1 MAPMQS
7 ARENLAGPSGGG
19 ASVVAVAR
27 PRAGGPLH
35 ALSAALDHEATLG
48 YVLVA
53 PVIII
58 LLGLVAYPLA
68 YAIQLSLMDKTI
80 GADGK
85 FVGLQTIIGL
95 WDSSLYRQTLRN
107 TLVFTSGATIM
118 KLLIGFGVALLI
130 NEDFPGRKL
139 VRAGILLPWIVPTVL
154 SGMAW
159 QWMFTPNFSVINW
172 ILVHSGMMKTGLPW
186 LTDPD
191 LALFCV
197 MLVNAW
203 RAVPFFAITL
213 LAGLQTIP
221 AELYEASAIDG
232 ADRWHR
238 FRYVTFPLITPILTI
253 TLVLSIIWTFSDFQ
267 VVYSLTK
274 GGPLNSTHVLA
285 TLSYQIGL
293 QAGKIS
299 EGVAISLTML
309 PLLLVLVVF
318 QLRQLRRS
326 GGA

>member
-1 MAPMQS
+1 
-7 ARENLAGPSGGG
+7 
-19 ASVVAVAR
+19 V
-27 PRAGGPLH
+27 
-35 ALSAALDHEATLG
+35 ALDREATLG

-53 PVIII
+53 PVVII
-58 LLGLVAYPLA
+58 LLGLVAYPLL
-68 YAIQLSLMDKTI
+68 YAVQLSLMDKTI
-80 GADGK
+80 GGEGK
-85 FVGLQTIIGL
+85 FVGLQTIVGL
-95 WDSSLYRQTLRN
+95 WDSNLYRQTLRN
-107 TLVFTSGATIM
+107 TLVFTAGATIL
-118 KLLIGFGVALLI
+118 KLIMGLGVALLI
-130 NEDFPGRKL
+130 NEQFPGRKL
-139 VRAGILLPWIVPTVL
+139 VRAAVLLPWIVPTVL

-172 ILVHSGMMKTGLPW
+172 VLVNSGLMKTGLPW
-186 LTDPD
+186 LTDPN

-232 ADRWHR
+232 AGRWHR
-238 FRYVTFPLITPILTI
+238 FRFVTFPLITPILTI

-285 TLSYQIGL
+285 TLSYQVGL
-293 QAGKIS
+293 QTGKIS

>member
-1 MAPMQS
+1 MES
-7 ARENLAGPSGGG
+7 AQLNVGG
-19 ASVVAVAR
+19 ATAAPRTQPGGIFRSVSV
-27 PRAGGPLH
+27 
-35 ALSAALDHEATLG
+35 ALDREHVLG

-58 LLGLVAYPLA
+58 LVGLVAYPFL
-68 YAIQLSLMDKTI
+68 YAIQLSLMDRTI
-80 GADGK
+80 GGEGK
-85 FVGLQTIIGL
+85 FVGLQTILGL

-107 TLVFTSGATIM
+107 TVVFTVGATIL
-118 KLLIGFGVALLI
+118 KLFLGLGVALLI
-130 NEDFPGRKL
+130 NEQFPGRKL

-159 QWMFTPNFSVINW
+159 QWMFTPNFSVVNW
-172 ILVHSGMMKTGLPW
+172 ILVNSGLMKTGLPW
-186 LTDPD
+186 LTDPN
-191 LALFCV
+191 LALFSV
-197 MLVNAW
+197 ILVNAW
-203 RAVPFFAITL
+203 RAVPFFGITL

-221 AELYEASAIDG
+221 TELYEACSIDG
-232 ADRWHR
+232 AGRWQR
-238 FRYVTFPLITPILTI
+238 FRYVTLPLILPILTI

-285 TLSYQIGL
+285 TLSYQVGL
-293 QAGKIS
+293 QSGKIS

-309 PLLLVLVVF
+309 PLLLILVVF
-318 QLRQLRRS
+318 QLRQLRKV

>member
-1 MAPMQS
+1 MQS
-7 ARENLAGPSGGG
+7 VRAN
-19 ASVVAVAR
+19 
-27 PRAGGPLH
+27 AGGPAGGGTVVASSASGGPLA
-35 ALSAALDHEATLG
+35 ALSSALDRESTLG

-58 LLGLVAYPLA
+58 LVGLVAYPLL
-68 YAIQLSLMDKTI
+68 YAVQLSFMDKTI

-85 FVGLQTIIGL
+85 FVGLQTILGL
-95 WDSSLYRQTLRN
+95 WDSNLYRQTLRN
-107 TLVFTSGATIM
+107 TIIFTVAATVM
-118 KLLIGFGVALLI
+118 KVVIGFGVALLI
-130 NEDFPGRKL
+130 NEQFPGRKL
-139 VRAGILLPWIVPTVL
+139 VRAAILLPWIVPTVL

-172 ILVHSGMMKTGLPW
+172 VLVNSGLMRTGLPW
-186 LTDPD
+186 LTNPE

-197 MLVNAW
+197 ALINAW
-203 RAVPFFAITL
+203 RAIPFFGITL

-232 ADRWHR
+232 AGRWQR
-238 FRYVTFPLITPILTI
+238 FRFVTFPLILPILTI

-267 VVYSLTK
+267 AVYALTR
-274 GGPLNSTHVLA
+274 GGPVNSTHVLA
-285 TLSYQIGL
+285 TLSFQVGM
-293 QAGKIS
+293 QGGKIS

-309 PLLLVLVVF
+309 PLLLLLVVF

>member
-1 MAPMQS
+1 MQS
-7 ARENLAGPSGGG
+7 VRPA
-19 ASVVAVAR
+19 AVAR
-27 PRAGGPLH
+27 PAPSGPFQ
-35 ALSAALDHEATLG
+35 ALSAALDREATLG

-85 FVGLQTIIGL
+85 FVGLQTIVGL

-107 TLVFTSGATIM
+107 TLIFTTGATIM
-118 KLLIGFGVALLI
+118 KLAIGFGVALLI
-130 NEDFPGRKL
+130 NEDFWGRKL

-172 ILVHSGMMKTGLPW
+172 ILVHSGLLKTGLPW
-186 LTDPD
+186 LTTPD

-232 ADRWHR
+232 AGRWDR
-238 FRYVTFPLITPILTI
+238 FRHVTFPLILPILTI

-267 VVYSLTK
+267 AVYALTK

-285 TLSYQIGL
+285 TLSYQVGL
-293 QAGKIS
+293 QSGKIS

>member
-1 MAPMQS
+1 
-7 ARENLAGPSGGG
+7 
-19 ASVVAVAR
+19 VAR
-27 PRAGGPLH
+27 PAPGGPFQ
-35 ALSAALDHEATLG
+35 ALSAALDREATLG
-48 YVLVA
+48 HVLVA

-58 LLGLVAYPLA
+58 LLGLVAYPLV
-68 YAIQLSLMDKTI
+68 YAVQLSLMDKTI
-80 GADGK
+80 GTDGK
-85 FVGLQTIIGL
+85 FVGLQTIVGL

-107 TLVFTSGATIM
+107 TLIFTTGATIM

-130 NEDFPGRKL
+130 NEDFWGRKL

-172 ILVHSGMMKTGLPW
+172 MLVHSGLMKTGLPW
-186 LTDPD
+186 LTNPD

-197 MLVNAW
+197 MLINAW

-232 ADRWHR
+232 AGRWDRFKH
-238 FRYVTFPLITPILTI
+238 VTFPLILPILTI

-267 VVYSLTK
+267 AVYSLTK

-285 TLSYQIGL
+285 TLSYQVGL
-293 QAGKIS
+293 QSGKIS

>member
-1 MAPMQS
+1 MQS
-7 ARENLAGPSGGG
+7 ARANVGGPPSG
-19 ASVVAVAR
+19 AR
-27 PRAGGPLH
+27 IVPRAGSGGPLA
-35 ALSAALDHEATLG
+35 ALSAALDREATLG

-58 LLGLVAYPLA
+58 LVGLVAYPLL
-68 YAIQLSLMDKTI
+68 YAIQLSFMDKTI
-80 GADGK
+80 GSEGK
-85 FVGLQTIIGL
+85 FVGLQTILGL

-107 TLVFTSGATIM
+107 TIVFTAGATVM
-118 KLLIGFGVALLI
+118 KVVVGFGVALLI
-130 NEDFPGRKL
+130 NEQFRGRKL
-139 VRAGILLPWIVPTVL
+139 VRAAILLPWIVPTVL

-159 QWMFTPNFSVINW
+159 QWMFTPNFSVLNW
-172 ILVHSGMMKTGLPW
+172 ILVNTGLMRVGLPW
-186 LTDPD
+186 LTNPD

-197 MLVNAW
+197 ALVNAW
-203 RAVPFFAITL
+203 RAIPFFGITL

-232 ADRWHR
+232 AGRWQR
-238 FRYVTFPLITPILTI
+238 FRYVTFPLILPILTI

-267 VVYSLTK
+267 AVYALTR
-274 GGPLNSTHVLA
+274 GGPVNSTHVLA
-285 TLSYQIGL
+285 TLSFQVGM
-293 QAGKIS
+293 QGGKIS

-309 PLLLVLVVF
+309 PLLLLLVVF

>member
-1 MAPMQS
+1 MQS
-7 ARENLAGPSGGG
+7 ARANADGPSGGG
-19 ASVVAVAR
+19 AGAVAVVR
-27 PRAGGPLH
+27 PRAGGPLQ
-35 ALSAALDHEATLG
+35 ALSAALDREATLG

-53 PVIII
+53 PVVII
-58 LLGLVAYPLA
+58 LLGLVAYPLV
-68 YAIQLSLMDKTI
+68 YAVQLSLMDHTI
-80 GADGK
+80 GGQGK
-85 FVGLQTIIGL
+85 FVGLQTILGL
-95 WDSSLYRQTLRN
+95 WDNAIYRQTIRN
-107 TLVFTSGATIM
+107 TLIFTAGATVL
-118 KLLIGFGVALLI
+118 KLVMGLGVALLI
-130 NEDFPGRKL
+130 NEEFPGRKL
-139 VRAGILLPWIVPTVL
+139 VRAAILLPWIVPTVL

-172 ILVHSGMMKTGLPW
+172 ILVNSGLTRTGLPW
-186 LTDPD
+186 LTSPD

-197 MLVNAW
+197 ILVNAW
-203 RAVPFFAITL
+203 RAVPFFGITL

-221 AELYEASAIDG
+221 VELYEASAIDG
-232 ADRWHR
+232 AGRWHR
-238 FRYVTFPLITPILTI
+238 FRHVTLPLIMPILTI

-274 GGPLNSTHVLA
+274 GGPMNSTHVLA

-293 QAGKIS
+293 QTGKIS

>member
-1 MAPMQS
+1 MQS
-7 ARENLAGPSGGG
+7 VRPNAG
-19 ASVVAVAR
+19 AVAR
-27 PRAGGPLH
+27 PASRGPLQ
-35 ALSAALDHEATLG
+35 ALSAALDREATLG

-68 YAIQLSLMDKTI
+68 YAVQLSLMDKTI

-85 FVGLQTIIGL
+85 FVGLQTILGL
-95 WDSSLYRQTLRN
+95 WDSNLYRQTLRN
-107 TLVFTSGATIM
+107 TLIFTTGATIM

-172 ILVHSGMMKTGLPW
+172 MLVHSGLMKTGLPW
-186 LTDPD
+186 LTNPD

-197 MLVNAW
+197 MLINAW

-232 ADRWHR
+232 AGRWDR
-238 FRYVTFPLITPILTI
+238 FRHVTFPLILPILTI

-267 VVYSLTK
+267 AVYSLTK

-285 TLSYQIGL
+285 TLSYQVGL
-293 QAGKIS
+293 QSGKIS

-309 PLLLVLVVF
+309 PLLLILVVF

>member
-1 MAPMQS
+1 MQS
-7 ARENLAGPSGGG
+7 ARVNVGGPPGGG
-19 ASVVAVAR
+19 AVVAVPR

-35 ALSAALDHEATLG
+35 ALSVALDREATLG
-48 YVLVA
+48 YVLIA
-53 PVIII
+53 PVILI
-58 LLGLVAYPLA
+58 LLGLVAYPLL

-85 FVGLQTIIGL
+85 FVGLQTILGL
-95 WDSSLYRQTLRN
+95 WDSNLYRQTLRN
-107 TLVFTSGATIM
+107 TVVFTLGATVL
-118 KLLIGFGVALLI
+118 KLVMGLGVALLI
-130 NEDFPGRKL
+130 NEQFPGRKL
-139 VRAGILLPWIVPTVL
+139 IRAAILLPWIVPTVL

-172 ILVHSGMMKTGLPW
+172 VLVNSGLMRVGLPW
-186 LTDPD
+186 LTDAN

-203 RAVPFFAITL
+203 RAVPFFGITL

-232 ADRWHR
+232 AGRWHR
-238 FRYVTFPLITPILTI
+238 FRYVTFPLILPILTI

-267 VVYSLTK
+267 TVYALTK

-285 TLSYQIGL
+285 TLSYQVGL
-293 QAGKIS
+293 QGGKIS

-309 PLLLVLVVF
+309 PLLLLLVVF

>member
-1 MAPMQS
+1 MHS
-7 ARENLAGPSGGG
+7 ARFGGTSTGRAPTLAVERSQ
-19 ASVVAVAR
+19 R
-27 PRAGGPLH
+27 GGPFQ
-35 ALSAALDHEATLG
+35 ALSTALDHEATLG

-53 PVIII
+53 PVVLI
-58 LLGLVAYPLA
+58 LLGLVAYPLF
-68 YAIQLSLMDKTI
+68 YAIQLSLMDRTI
-80 GADGK
+80 GGEGK
-85 FVGLQTIIGL
+85 FVGLQTIVGL

-107 TLVFTSGATIM
+107 TLIFTAGATVM

-130 NEDFPGRKL
+130 NEQFPGRKM
-139 VRAGILLPWIVPTVL
+139 VRAAILLPWIVPTVL

-172 ILVHSGMMKTGLPW
+172 VLVNAGILKVGLPW
-186 LTDPD
+186 LTSPG
-191 LALFCV
+191 LALFCI

-232 ADRWHR
+232 AGRWHR
-238 FRYVTFPLITPILTI
+238 FRYVTFPLIAPILTI

-267 VVYSLTK
+267 TVYSLTK
-274 GGPLNSTHVLA
+274 GGPMNSTHVLG

-293 QAGKIS
+293 QSGKIS

-309 PLLLVLVVF
+309 PLLLLLVIF
-318 QLRQLRRS
+318 QLRQLRQS

>member
-1 MAPMQS
+1 MQS
-7 ARENLAGPSGGG
+7 ARANLGEPARGGG
-19 ASVVAVAR
+19 AAVAVAR

-35 ALSAALDHEATLG
+35 ALSVALDNERTLG

-53 PVIII
+53 PVVII
-58 LLGLVAYPLA
+58 LLGLVAYPLL
-68 YAIQLSLMDKTI
+68 YAIELSLMDKTI
-80 GADGK
+80 GGEGK

-95 WDSSLYRQTLRN
+95 WDSNLYRQTLRN
-107 TLVFTSGATIM
+107 TIVFTAGATIL
-118 KLLIGFGVALLI
+118 KLVMGLGIALLI
-130 NEDFPGRKL
+130 NEQFPGRKL
-139 VRAGILLPWIVPTVL
+139 VRAAILLPWIVPTVL

-172 ILVHSGMMKTGLPW
+172 TLIHLGIIKVGLPW
-186 LTDPD
+186 LTDPN

-203 RAVPFFAITL
+203 RAIPFFGITL

-221 AELYEASAIDG
+221 AELYEASSIDG
-232 ADRWHR
+232 AGRWHR

-267 VVYSLTK
+267 TVYSLTK

-285 TLSYQIGL
+285 TLSYQVGL
-293 QAGKIS
+293 QTGKIS

>member
-1 MAPMQS
+1 MQS

-19 ASVVAVAR
+19 ASAVAVAR

-58 LLGLVAYPLA
+58 LLGLVAYPLL
-68 YAIQLSLMDKTI
+68 YAVQLSLMDKTI
-80 GADGK
+80 GAEGK
-85 FVGLQTIIGL
+85 FVGLQTIVGL
-95 WDSSLYRQTLRN
+95 WDSDLYRQTLRN
-107 TLVFTSGATIM
+107 TLVFTAGATIL
-118 KLLIGFGVALLI
+118 KLLMGFGVALLI
-130 NEDFPGRKL
+130 NEQFPGRKL
-139 VRAGILLPWIVPTVL
+139 VRAAILLPWIVPTVL
-154 SGMAW
+154 SGLAW
-159 QWMFTPNFSVINW
+159 QWMFTPNFSVVNW
-172 ILVHSGMMKTGLPW
+172 ILVHSGLMRTGLPW
-186 LTDPD
+186 LTDPN

-203 RAVPFFAITL
+203 RAIPFFAITL

-232 ADRWHR
+232 AGRWHR

-267 VVYSLTK
+267 AVYSLTK
-274 GGPLNSTHVLA
+274 GGPVNSTHVLA

-309 PLLLVLVVF
+309 PLLLILVVF

>member
-1 MAPMQS
+1 MES
-7 ARENLAGPSGGG
+7 ARMGGSG
-19 ASVVAVAR
+19 AAAVR
-27 PRAGGPLH
+27 TGGGPLH
-35 ALSAALDHEATLG
+35 ALSVALDRERTLG

-53 PVIII
+53 PVILI
-58 LLGLVAYPLA
+58 LLGLVAWPLL
-68 YAIQLSLMDKTI
+68 YAVQLSLMDRTI
-80 GADGK
+80 GGEGQ
-85 FVGLQTIIGL
+85 FVGLATITGL
-95 WDSSLYRQTLRN
+95 WDNAVYRQTVRN
-107 TLVFTSGATIM
+107 TLIFTAGATVLKLIM
-118 KLLIGFGVALLI
+118 GLGVALLI

-139 VRAGILLPWIVPTVL
+139 VRASILLPWIVPTVL

-159 QWMFTPNFSVINW
+159 QWMFTPNFSVLNW
-172 ILVHSGMMKTGLPW
+172 ILVNLGLSRTGLPW
-186 LTDPD
+186 LTDPN

-197 MLVNAW
+197 TLVNAW

-221 AELYEASAIDG
+221 RELYEASAIDG
-232 ADRWHR
+232 AGRWQR
-238 FRYVTFPLITPILTI
+238 FRYVTFPLILPILTI
-253 TLVLSIIWTFSDFQ
+253 TVVLSIIWTFSDFQ

-274 GGPLNSTHVLA
+274 GGPMNSTHVLA
-285 TLSYQIGL
+285 TLSYQIGM
-293 QAGKIS
+293 QTGKIS

>member
-1 MAPMQS
+1 MQS
-7 ARENLAGPSGGG
+7 VRPGIDGTPGSG
-19 ASVVAVAR
+19 ASAVAVAR
-27 PRAGGPLH
+27 PRAGGPLQS
-35 ALSAALDHEATLG
+35 LSAALDREATLG

-53 PVIII
+53 PGIII
-58 LLGLVAYPLA
+58 LLGLVAYPLL

-80 GADGK
+80 GAEGK
-85 FVGLQTIIGL
+85 FVGLQTILGL
-95 WDSSLYRQTLRN
+95 WDSNLYRQTLRN
-107 TLVFTSGATIM
+107 TLVFTAGATIM
-118 KLLIGFGVALLI
+118 KLLMGLGAALLI
-130 NEDFPGRKL
+130 NEQFPGRKL
-139 VRAGILLPWIVPTVL
+139 VRAAILLPWIVPTVL

-172 ILVHSGMMKTGLPW
+172 ILVHSGLMRTGLPW

-221 AELYEASAIDG
+221 TELYEACAIDG
-232 ADRWHR
+232 AGRWHR

-267 VVYSLTK
+267 AVYSLTK
-274 GGPLNSTHVLA
+274 GGPVNSTHVLA

-309 PLLLVLVVF
+309 PLLLILVVF

>member
-1 MAPMQS
+1 MQS
-7 ARENLAGPSGGG
+7 VRPTAA
-19 ASVVAVAR
+19 AVATR
-27 PRAGGPLH
+27 PATGGPFQ
-35 ALSAALDHEATLG
+35 ALSAALDREATLG

-58 LLGLVAYPLA
+58 LVGLVAYPLA
-68 YAIQLSLMDKTI
+68 YAVQLSLMDKTI

-107 TLVFTSGATIM
+107 TLVFTTGATVM

-130 NEDFPGRKL
+130 NEQFVGRKV
-139 VRAGILLPWIVPTVL
+139 VRAAILLPWIVPTVL

-172 ILVHSGMMKTGLPW
+172 ILVHSGLMKTGLPW
-186 LTDPD
+186 LTNPD

-232 ADRWHR
+232 AGRWDR
-238 FRYVTFPLITPILTI
+238 FRHVTFPLILPILTI

-267 VVYSLTK
+267 AVYSLTK

-285 TLSYQIGL
+285 TLSYQVGL
-293 QAGKIS
+293 QSGKIS

>member
-1 MAPMQS
+1 MQS
-7 ARENLAGPSGGG
+7 VRPNADGGSSRGG
-19 ASVVAVAR
+19 AAAVVAR
-27 PRAGGPLH
+27 PASGGPLQ
-35 ALSAALDHEATLG
+35 ALSVALDREATLG

-58 LLGLVAYPLA
+58 LVGLVAYPLL
-68 YAIQLSLMDKTI
+68 YALQLSLMDKTI
-80 GADGK
+80 GGEGN

-95 WDSSLYRQTLRN
+95 WDSNLYRQTLRN
-107 TLVFTSGATIM
+107 TVVFTIGATVI
-118 KLLIGFGVALLI
+118 KVIIGFGVALLI
-130 NEDFPGRKL
+130 NEQFPGRKL
-139 VRAGILLPWIVPTVL
+139 IRAAILLPWIVPTVL

-172 ILVHSGMMKTGLPW
+172 ILINSGMVKIGLPW
-186 LTDPD
+186 LTNPD

-203 RAVPFFAITL
+203 RAIPFFGITL

-232 ADRWHR
+232 AGRWHR
-238 FRYVTFPLITPILTI
+238 FRFVTFPLILPILTI

-267 VVYSLTK
+267 TVYSLTK
-274 GGPLNSTHVLA
+274 GGPVNSTHVLA

-293 QAGKIS
+293 QSGKIS

-309 PLLLVLVVF
+309 PLLLILVVF

>member
-1 MAPMQS
+1 MQT
-7 ARENLAGPSGGG
+7 ARANDDGPPRGRG
-19 ASVVAVAR
+19 AAVVVAR

-35 ALSAALDHEATLG
+35 ALSVALDHEATLG

-53 PVIII
+53 PVVII

-68 YAIQLSLMDKTI
+68 YALQLSLMDKTI

-85 FVGLQTIIGL
+85 FVGLQTIVGL
-95 WDSSLYRQTLRN
+95 WDSNLYRQTLRN
-107 TLVFTSGATIM
+107 TLLFTAGATAL
-118 KLLIGFGVALLI
+118 KLLMGLGVALLI
-130 NEDFPGRKL
+130 NEQFPGRKL
-139 VRAGILLPWIVPTVL
+139 VRAAILLPWIVPTVL

-159 QWMFTPNFSVINW
+159 QWMFTPNFSVVNW
-172 ILVHSGMMKTGLPW
+172 IIVHVGLSRVGLPW
-186 LTDPD
+186 LTDPN

-203 RAVPFFAITL
+203 RAVPFFGITL

-221 AELYEASAIDG
+221 AELYEASSIDG
-232 ADRWHR
+232 AGRWHR
-238 FRYVTFPLITPILTI
+238 FLYVTFPLITPILTI
-253 TLVLSIIWTFSDFQ
+253 TLVLSVIWTFSDFQ
-267 VVYSLTK
+267 TVYSLTK

-285 TLSYQIGL
+285 TLSYQVGL
-293 QAGKIS
+293 QTGKIS

-309 PLLLVLVVF
+309 PLLLALVVF

>member
-1 MAPMQS
+1 MQS
-7 ARENLAGPSGGG
+7 AQLNVGRTASRARGGL
-19 ASVVAVAR
+19 
-27 PRAGGPLH
+27 LH
-35 ALSAALDHEATLG
+35 AISVALDREHVLG

-58 LLGLVAYPLA
+58 LVGLVAYPFL
-68 YAIQLSLMDKTI
+68 YAIQLSLMDRTI
-80 GADGK
+80 GGEGK
-85 FVGLQTIIGL
+85 FVGLQTILGL

-107 TLVFTSGATIM
+107 TVVFTVGATIL
-118 KLLIGFGVALLI
+118 KLFLGLGVALLI
-130 NEDFPGRKL
+130 NEQFPGRKL

-159 QWMFTPNFSVINW
+159 QWMFTPNFSVVNW
-172 ILVHSGMMKTGLPW
+172 ILVNGGLMKTGLPW
-186 LTDPD
+186 LTDPN
-191 LALFCV
+191 LALFSV
-197 MLVNAW
+197 ILVNAW
-203 RAVPFFAITL
+203 RAVPFFGITL

-221 AELYEASAIDG
+221 VELYEACSIDG
-232 ADRWHR
+232 AGRWQR
-238 FRYVTFPLITPILTI
+238 FRYVTLPLITPILTI

-285 TLSYQIGL
+285 TLSYQVGL
-293 QAGKIS
+293 QSGKIS

-309 PLLLVLVVF
+309 PLLLILVVF
-318 QLRQLRRS
+318 QLRQLRKV

>member
-1 MAPMQS
+1 
-7 ARENLAGPSGGG
+7 
-19 ASVVAVAR
+19 V
-27 PRAGGPLH
+27 
-35 ALSAALDHEATLG
+35 
-48 YVLVA
+48 
-53 PVIII
+53 
-58 LLGLVAYPLA
+58 GLVAYPLL
-68 YAIQLSLMDKTI
+68 YALQLSLMDKTI
-80 GADGK
+80 GAEGK

-95 WDSSLYRQTLRN
+95 WDSSLYRQSLRN
-107 TLVFTSGATIM
+107 TVIFTIGATVI
-118 KLLIGFGVALLI
+118 KVVIGFGVALLI
-130 NEDFPGRKL
+130 NENFRGRKL
-139 VRAGILLPWIVPTVL
+139 VRASILLPWIVPTVL

-159 QWMFTPNFSVINW
+159 QWMFTPNFSVVNW
-172 ILVHSGMMKTGLPW
+172 ILIHSGIVKVGLPW
-186 LTDPD
+186 LTNPD

-203 RAVPFFAITL
+203 RAVPFFGITL

-232 ADRWHR
+232 AGRWQR
-238 FRYVTFPLITPILTI
+238 FRFVTFPLILPILTI

-267 VVYSLTK
+267 AVYSLTK
-274 GGPLNSTHVLA
+274 GGPMNSTHVLA
-285 TLSYQIGL
+285 TLSYQVGF
-293 QAGKIS
+293 QSGKIS